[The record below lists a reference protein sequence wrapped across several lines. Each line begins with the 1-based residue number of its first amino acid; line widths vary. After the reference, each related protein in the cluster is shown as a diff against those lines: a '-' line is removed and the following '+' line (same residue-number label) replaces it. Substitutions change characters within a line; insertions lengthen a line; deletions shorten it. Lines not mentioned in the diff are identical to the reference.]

1 MTFQKLISTV
11 ESYMALKNKIIFFIL
26 SSSFFLISIFCVFL
40 FMIFPQGLNALEA
53 DSGENLFKNQCA
65 GCHLNGGNIIR
76 RSKNLKLKSLKRNG
90 IEDPAAIAKIA
101 RQGIGIMDGYKDQ
114 LGKNGDQVVANWI
127 WEQAQKAWVQE

>member
-1 MTFQKLISTV
+1 
-11 ESYMALKNKIIFFIL
+11 
-26 SSSFFLISIFCVFL
+26 
-40 FMIFPQGLNALEA
+40 MIFPQGLNAL
-53 DSGENLFKNQCA
+53 DDDLGKNLFKNQCA

-76 RSKNLKLKSLKRNG
+76 RSKNLKLSSLRHNG